1 MDLKAFR
8 TPTHTALELAAARAG
23 TQARTPRLV
32 HSAVKA
38 ARVLEP
44 VARSEIWKQYHAG
57 AIRDG
62 HPEPERFADAAVRE
76 RTQTLLKK
84 EKRSKVAFLSD
95 PPKPPTAA
103 MEASGKPSART
114 KTAGAKCQAKTL
126 EGRQCGFAATC
137 GPFCKKHAPK
147 EPLGPAF
154 QLVTDARRFTNARL
168 KGFVNAKPSVV
179 NKVLGPPNGLPNDL
193 IESEWKLVFSDGTPA
208 TLFYTRT
215 DPSLH
220 VCGEDVGIIGRVRQL
235 LAL

>member
-32 HSAVKA
+32 HA
-38 ARVLEP
+38 ASKPERVLEP

-57 AIRDG
+57 ALRDG

-84 EKRSKVAFLSD
+84 EKRAKVAFLSD

-147 EPLGPAF
+147 EAPRPAKADPRRF
-154 QLVTDARRFTNARL
+154 DGSSLKGHLCIPRQLVTARL
-168 KGFVNAKPSVV
+168 GPSHC
-179 NKVLGPPNGLPNDL
+179 PPNEKVD
-193 IESEWKLVFSDGTPA
+193 IEWFLQIDDVLVSLYYYKD
-208 TLFYTRT
+208 
-215 DPSLH
+215 DPRLH
-220 VCGEDVGIIGRVRQL
+220 VGGHSVDAVAKARSL
-235 LAL
+235 LMD

>member
-1 MDLKAFR
+1 V
-8 TPTHTALELAAARAG
+8 HAASK
-23 TQARTPRLV
+23 PE
-32 HSAVKA
+32 
-38 ARVLEP
+38 RVLEP

-57 AIRDG
+57 ALRDG

-103 MEASGKPSART
+103 QEAGSKPSART

-147 EPLGPAF
+147 EAPRPAKADPRRF
-154 QLVTDARRFTNARL
+154 DGSSLKGHLCIPRQLVTARL
-168 KGFVNAKPSVV
+168 GPSHC
-179 NKVLGPPNGLPNDL
+179 PPNEKVD
-193 IESEWKLVFSDGTPA
+193 IEWFLQIDDVLVSLYYYKD
-208 TLFYTRT
+208 
-215 DPSLH
+215 DPRLH
-220 VCGEDVGIIGRVRQL
+220 VGGHSVDAVAKARSL
-235 LAL
+235 LMD

>member
-1 MDLKAFR
+1 
-8 TPTHTALELAAARAG
+8 
-23 TQARTPRLV
+23 V
-32 HSAVKA
+32 HSATKP
-38 ARVLEP
+38 ARVIEP
-44 VARSEIWKQYHAG
+44 VVRSEIWKQYHAG
-57 AIRDG
+57 ALRDG

-84 EKRSKVAFLSD
+84 EKRHKVAFLSD

-103 MEASGKPSART
+103 AIEAGSKPSARN
-114 KTAGAKCQAKTL
+114 KAPAVKCQAKTL

-147 EPLGPAF
+147 EPLGPHF
-154 QLVTDARRFTNARL
+154 QLVTDARRFTNTRL

-179 NKVLGPPNGLPNDL
+179 TKVLGAPNGLPNDL
-193 IESEWKLVFSDGTPA
+193 IEAEWKLVFADGTPA
-208 TLFYTRT
+208 TLFYSRS

-220 VCGEDVGIIGRVRQL
+220 VCGEDVGVIGRVRQL

>member
-1 MDLKAFR
+1 MDLKALR
-8 TPTHTALELAAARAG
+8 TPTFTALELATARAS
-23 TQARTPRLV
+23 TQARATRLV
-32 HSAVKA
+32 HSATKP

-57 AIRDG
+57 ALRDG

-84 EKRSKVAFLSD
+84 EKRAKVAFLSD

-103 MEASGKPSART
+103 AIEAGSKPSARNKAPAT
-114 KTAGAKCQAKTL
+114 KCQAKTL

-147 EPLGPAF
+147 EAAPAPF
-154 QLVTDARRFTNARL
+154 MLVQRRFASVRL
-168 KGFVNAKPSVV
+168 KGYINAPPALVER
-179 NKVLGPPNGLPNDL
+179 VLGKPNGTPDDK
-193 IESEWKLVFSDGTPA
+193 IEKEWLWVFSDGTPA
-208 TLFYTRT
+208 TAFFTRT
-215 DPSLH
+215 DPALH
-220 VCGEDVGIIGRVRQL
+220 ICGEDVGVIGRVRQL